1 MRETLPKQD
10 NSTEKNLRMTASVAG
25 VPAAQPPETVDVL
38 WWMPAALAAD
48 RLSTGTLH
56 H

>member
-10 NSTEKNLRMTASVAG
+10 NSTEKDLRMTTSVAG
-25 VPAAQPPETVDVL
+25 VPAAQPPKLLTVL